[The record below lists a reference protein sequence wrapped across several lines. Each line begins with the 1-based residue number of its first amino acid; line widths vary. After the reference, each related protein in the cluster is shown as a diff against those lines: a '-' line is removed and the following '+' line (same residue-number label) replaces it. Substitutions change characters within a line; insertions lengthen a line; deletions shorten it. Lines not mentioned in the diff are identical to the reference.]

1 MPLCF
6 DFCALLSNPLVI
18 HVLFHGSFVRIY
30 RHKFSLLIHHMLIT
44 EKVLSYLGWSFDK
57 MFRNQFCMS
66 SQRVSRWNFFTKIIS
81 SCDNEYS
88 NTSIVL
94 CFSFA
99 LEYKVPVDKV
109 PLEYIRHSIDI
120 IRSISLKLQSDCIQ
134 STHAFK

>member
-1 MPLCF
+1 MFYSMSPLIVF
-6 DFCALLSNPLVI
+6 IATNS
-18 HVLFHGSFVRIY
+18 LFWYIIC
-30 RHKFSLLIHHMLIT
+30 SLLR
-44 EKVLSYLGWSFDK
+44 KFYLGWSFDK
-57 MFRNQFCMS
+57 MFRSQFCMS

-120 IRSISLKLQSDCIQ
+120 IRSIPLQVTERLHSKYTCIQ
-134 STHAFK
+134 IKWPAAGILHCGTKVQV